1 MDVNQRK
8 MFKTRPAR
16 DKLNRM
22 GGIMASSAPLMN
34 TVAQY
39 NSMYNMGGPVGYK
52 NGDVVR
58 IPTRGRGF
66 VMRPGTGVG
75 PGYVNKFPMVIDQP
89 KIPGVLSRT
98 IRGVPGLSTAASAV
112 EQRIDPFDYQAIAQR
127 VAPYQGRQNTASG
140 ITREQFDA
148 MGPAQQ
154 QAYVDRFNAS
164 RYITESIPAQ
174 LRQGFSI
181 VTDPA
186 QDLLEG
192 IASTEI
198 GQRLRG
204 FISPETADV
213 PFEETPR
220 RRNEL
225 AAIEDQARN
234 RPLTA
239 SQFRL
244 SLPSSEP
251 EVGTDRATTEEQYMM
266 GPGAAAP
273 EPTMPTPDLTQ
284 EDRDNEAR
292 VAAPTE
298 DETDYLDTF
307 VPENLDEGDL
317 LSTDAITEEKR
328 IQEIVNSDD
337 KELQQGELKRLMAE
351 FTENA
356 PQYEGMGKGL
366 AIAKIG
372 FAMAAG
378 QSPNAI
384 TNIASALSDGADMLI
399 KDKKDRD
406 AFDRQLQLSALQ
418 YGLTEVGKKRAEQR
432 LIDRE
437 GRALKTYYNK
447 EGESITITVDELREN
462 GVPKDFGEP
471 ELIKAALER
480 EDAAIKSIDDA
491 IKNGIVSGK
500 DGRKESENYQKS
512 VGNIIGAETAIGLLE
527 GAYIDVVE
535 GKVTGG
541 APALKTLLE
550 RGGNIFGIE
559 LGKEYKS
566 ADAARDA
573 FRFGLQKVIP
583 VTVGATQSANSISDR
598 DVNLLITALFG
609 PGAIEGGVFSLVD
622 TDPELMAER
631 IGRAIREIRVGQRSE
646 LANLQSIESRLS
658 GGFMPGSSRKLGVTS
673 ALTQIAPFQEQLL
686 RAGFTSEGRPTASTA
701 GLVKV
706 GEKNGIPVFGFQN

>member
-1 MDVNQRK
+1 
-8 MFKTRPAR
+8 
-16 DKLNRM
+16 
-22 GGIMASSAPLMN
+22 
-34 TVAQY
+34 
-39 NSMYNMGGPVGYK
+39 
-52 NGDVVR
+52 
-58 IPTRGRGF
+58 
-66 VMRPGTGVG
+66 
-75 PGYVNKFPMVIDQP
+75 MVIDQP

-98 IRGVPGLSTAASAV
+98 IRGVPGLSTALSGV
-112 EQRIDPFDYQAIAQR
+112 EQDFDPFDYQAIAQR
-127 VAPYQGRQNTASG
+127 VAPYQGRQNTAPG

-174 LRQGFSI
+174 LREGFSI
-181 VTDPA
+181 VTDPV
-186 QDLLEG
+186 QDLYEG

-198 GQRLRG
+198 GQRIRG
-204 FISPETADV
+204 LIRPETADV

-251 EVGTDRATTEEQYMM
+251 EVGADRATTEEQYMM

-273 EPTMPTPDLTQ
+273 EPTMPVTDLPEEGLTQ
-284 EDRDNEAR
+284 QDRENKAR
-292 VAAPTE
+292 VAAEQAAATEAAGGRDPVPTE

-317 LSTDAITEEKR
+317 LSTDAITEKKR
-328 IQEIVNSDD
+328 IQEIVTSDD

-356 PQYEGMGKGL
+356 PEYEGTSKGL

-418 YGLTEVGKKRAEQR
+418 YGLTEVGKRRAEQR

-437 GRALKTYYNK
+437 GRALKTFYNK

-480 EDAAIKSIDDA
+480 EDAAIKTIDDA

-512 VGNIIGAETAIGLLE
+512 VGNIIGAETAVGLLE

-573 FRFGLQKVIP
+573 FRFGLQEVIP
-583 VTVGATQSANSISDR
+583 VTVGSTQAANSISDR
-598 DVNLLITALFG
+598 DVDLLITALFG

-622 TDPELMAER
+622 TDPTLMAKR
-631 IGRAIREIRVGQRSE
+631 IGRAIQEIRVGQRSE

-673 ALTQIAPFQEQLL
+673 ALTQIAPFQEELL

-701 GLVKV
+701 GLVKT
-706 GEKNGIPVFGFQN
+706 GEKNGIPVFDFQN